1 MEKKIEEVNSIVIQ
15 QDELLIYH
23 GTPIPKRFKRGEWK
37 LITEDMIRLEDS
49 EVRSP
54 WTIPYASSVINMR
67 PGIGVS
73 CQILEDKKI
82 ILCGERPE
90 EMFID

>member
-1 MEKKIEEVNSIVIQ
+1 MERKIEEVRLITIGP
-15 QDELLIYH
+15 DDIWIYH
-23 GTPIPKRFKRGEWK
+23 GRKATPESFKRRNKWK
-37 LITEDMIRLEDS
+37 LFAEDFVRLKTERTT
-49 EVRSP
+49 V
-54 WTIPYASSVINMR
+54 WMR
-67 PGIGVS
+67 PKGGIGVG